1 MHLEYLLHKTL
12 QSLAIILKIKLE
24 FRSNMR
30 KLLMTRSFPDRL
42 LCQLFAYPG
51 ITGCSL
57 EGDGPMAFDE
67 CETTAT
73 TAVVQ
78 QHE

>member
-1 MHLEYLLHKTL
+1 MSTP
-12 QSLAIILKIKLE
+12 
-24 FRSNMR
+24 
-30 KLLMTRSFPDRL
+30 LMARSFLTCYSVRL
-42 LCQLFAYPG
+42 VFAYPG

-57 EGDGPMAFDE
+57 EGDGPMTFDE

>member
-1 MHLEYLLHKTL
+1 
-12 QSLAIILKIKLE
+12 
-24 FRSNMR
+24 
-30 KLLMTRSFPDRL
+30 MTRSFPDML
-42 LCQLFAYPG
+42 LCQFFAYPG